1 MAAVTRA
8 QGQSERVP
16 ATRLRPSERE
26 LLVRL
31 YPTLRRFAAVVGP
44 IEIDPDDLV
53 QDAVVGALG
62 RRRLDDYSDLGAY
75 LRRSIVSLA
84 ANERRRFG
92 RRRRALSRLAP
103 PVNGQVASYPSDLPD
118 LVALAPESRAV
129 LYLAE
134 VEGWSYL
141 EIATLLGTTEDAAR
155 TRASRAR
162 AQLRQQ
168 LTADLEV

>member
-1 MAAVTRA
+1 MAAVTRE
-8 QGQSERVP
+8 QVQDEPVP
-16 ATRLRPSERE
+16 ATRLRPRERD
-26 LLVRL
+26 LLAQL
-31 YPTLRRFAAVVGP
+31 YPSLRRFAAVAGP

-62 RRRLDDYSDLGAY
+62 RRRLDEYTDLGAY

-92 RRRRALSRLAP
+92 RRRRAMSRIEP
-103 PVNGQVASYPSDLPD
+103 TSNGSVPSYPSDVAD

-155 TRASRAR
+155 TRAARAR
-162 AQLRQQ
+162 SQLRRQ
-168 LTADLEV
+168 LAADLEV

>member
-1 MAAVTRA
+1 MAAVTRE
-8 QGQSERVP
+8 QDERVP
-16 ATRLRPSERE
+16 ASRLRASERE
-26 LLVRL
+26 LLAQL
-31 YPTLRRFAAVVGP
+31 YPALRRFAAVVGP
-44 IEIDPDDLV
+44 IETDPDDLV

-62 RRRLDDYSDLGAY
+62 RRRLDDYTDLGAY

-92 RRRRALSRLAP
+92 RRRRALSRIEP
-103 PVNGQVASYPSDLPD
+103 SGNGHVPSYPSDLAD
-118 LVALAPESRAV
+118 LIALAPEARAV

-141 EIATLLGTTEDAAR
+141 EISTLLGTTEDAAR

-162 AQLRQQ
+162 SQLRRQ
-168 LTADLEV
+168 LAADLEV

>member
-1 MAAVTRA
+1 MANVTRA
-8 QGQSERVP
+8 HEERLP
-16 ATRLRPSERE
+16 ATRLRPRERE
-26 LLVRL
+26 LLAQL

-44 IEIDPDDLV
+44 IEMDPDDLV

-62 RRRLDDYSDLGAY
+62 RRRLDDYTDLGAY

-92 RRRRALSRLAP
+92 RRRRALSRMAP
-103 PVNGQVASYPSDLPD
+103 AADGQVASYPSDLAD
-118 LVALAPESRAV
+118 LVGLAPDARAV

-162 AQLRQQ
+162 AQLRRQ
-168 LTADLEV
+168 LTADLGGVM